1 LGEGA
6 YIRMTHLAPN
16 AGARGIV
23 LIRLSAHHFEEI
35 SIEEVEETFE
45 EKVGKKVGMPLIW

>member
-23 LIRLSAHHFEEI
+23 LIRLSTHHFEEI